1 MKGAEI
7 LHLPNV
13 GPVSDDEVSDVAR
26 VTKTLAVACVGLSLR
41 YGWPTVLDSMLGAY
55 YTLAMERMGPARL
68 AEVLTDLADET
79 LKRHV
84 Q

>member
-1 MKGAEI
+1 MKGAEV
-7 LHLPNV
+7 LQLPQA
-13 GPVSDDEVSDVAR
+13 GSVSDDEVSDVAR
-26 VTKTLAVACVGLSLR
+26 VTKTLAVACVGLSLK
-41 YGWPTVLDSMLGAY
+41 YGWPTVLDSMLSAY

-68 AEVLTDLADET
+68 AKVLIDLADET

>member
-26 VTKTLAVACVGLSLR
+26 VTKTLAVTCVGLSLR
-41 YGWPTVLDSMLGAY
+41 YGWPTVLVSMLGAY
-55 YTLAMERMGPARL
+55 YTLAMERVGPARL

-84 Q
+84 R

>member
-1 MKGAEI
+1 MT
-7 LHLPNV
+7 
-13 GPVSDDEVSDVAR
+13 EVVRLAHAGQTTDADLLAINE
-26 VTKTLAVACVGLSLR
+26 VTKKLAVACVGLSLQH
-41 YGWPTVLDSMLGAY
+41 GWPVVLDSMLSAY
-55 YTLAMERMGPARL
+55 YTLALERVGPARL

>member
-1 MKGAEI
+1 MKGAEV
-7 LHLPNV
+7 LQLPQA
-13 GPVSDDEVSDVAR
+13 GSVSDDEVSDVAR
-26 VTKTLAVACVGLSLR
+26 VTKTLAVACVGLSLK
-41 YGWPTVLDSMLGAY
+41 YGWPTVLDSMLSAY

-84 Q
+84 R

>member
-1 MKGAEI
+1 MKGPEV
-7 LHLPNV
+7 LQLPHAGSV
-13 GPVSDDEVSDVAR
+13 TDLDVSACAV
-26 VTKTLAVACVGLSLR
+26 VTKTLAVACVSLSLK
-41 YGWPTVLDSMLGAY
+41 YGWPTVLDSMLSAY
-55 YTLAMERMGPARL
+55 YSLALERVGPARL